1 MSKDEC
7 IIFLLHLGEICTRV
21 LLRVHKTHCNVYK
34 HFLNAIN
41 VHLRQ
46 KKSHDDNKL
55 HEKDQQTDNIELF
68 ILCLQLTQSCTRKLT
83 VKNVYFRAH
92 CQCQHICIG
101 SQHILCGGQLSSCCK
116 NGVFYFSSNC
126 HPFFHGRQH
135 LVQGSNGVFF

>member
-1 MSKDEC
+1 MGYYTSKHVVGVFKKIYKFKSKDEC

-55 HEKDQQTDNIELF
+55 HEKD
-68 ILCLQLTQSCTRKLT
+68 
-83 VKNVYFRAH
+83 
-92 CQCQHICIG
+92 
-101 SQHILCGGQLSSCCK
+101 
-116 NGVFYFSSNC
+116 
-126 HPFFHGRQH
+126 
-135 LVQGSNGVFF
+135 